1 MEILSFAA
9 FSSAD
14 GVTGLSDINC
24 ASKPEFQAETAPPS
38 PAQRRHETPPFNTA
52 MGCEPN
58 HTLQHQM
65 SSQHRT
71 HFCSLNPAKFQP
83 Q

>member
-14 GVTGLSDINC
+14 AFAGFDDTCGV
-24 ASKPEFQAETAPPS
+24 KPAFQAETAAPAL
-38 PAQRRHETPPFNTA
+38 AQRRHETPPFNTA
-52 MGCEPN
+52 MGCEPD

-71 HFCSLNPAKFQP
+71 HFCSLNPAKFQS